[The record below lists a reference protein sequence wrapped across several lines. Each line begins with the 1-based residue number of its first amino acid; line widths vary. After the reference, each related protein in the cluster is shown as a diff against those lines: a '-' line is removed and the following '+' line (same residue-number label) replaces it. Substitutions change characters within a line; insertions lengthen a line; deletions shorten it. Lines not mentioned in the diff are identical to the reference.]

1 MKTIIIF
8 IFIFAAWIIGTLSTF
23 NLKCPQYVQRYIRSQ
38 QVCPNHPLY
47 YSCLCNTENT
57 TCSTGNEEIIHEYC
71 NDKPEFA
78 GIGQKYVW
86 SGGLRNIECSSE
98 RFQPPGFN
106 LWQNVSSQC
115 IYLKSF
121 CNEEGQVIHING
133 SAEKDV
139 SCRCDHTKGY
149 DFVTNITDKSSCKP
163 LEKDCSCYVKKCL
176 SNENLSK
183 DYSCIAS
190 NNKNTVSQDQQIPS
204 STRQPIVEPQ
214 DLMFNITG
222 LQRYNHEYRTHLK
235 FGLTVLICLF
245 LIIGCY
251 LMIVCLLG
259 DLLAKFTD
267 TSTDPKTASSDP
279 RERDN
284 STQNIPFLQNSDH
297 STDTGVIGKH
307 TVLIHDTEPSDNLS
321 NCNANA
327 IPTHNEKRTESTSTK
342 DALEK
347 SFSDKTIFVV
357 VSPVEL
363 NEFVGASCQFNATI
377 WSTNSEIKKIEWLH
391 FVTPDKSIPCDLAN
405 TEKYDTED
413 QQSLTILSLEPADT
427 GTYVCRASNSEETID
442 SEHIKLNVKE
452 YTPKISNSIGKRT
465 IDNEL
470 KTTLEF
476 ELDVPEPDEI
486 FLLFKKNDSEIFVPG
501 EVDKNQHIFTC
512 YFPICCSGK
521 YELVVKTHFGVVHRQ
536 TIDLKIPS
544 VGKQHLKKMWSFDNL
559 RLNSQKDAKIST
571 ENTAQNID
579 STKNVDESQEST
591 TDEKPE
597 TTTEDIDSTE
607 DFAESYQLT
616 TDIQPESKELNN
628 DFYTSLKKTNVR
640 AVIALD
646 VGTTHSR
653 YAVLITETLSCKEK
667 WEPVIEDSVPT
678 AVLFKD
684 SSKNYIA
691 CGDEAMPEY
700 ICAIENGERESYLMF
715 EKFKLELYKRM
726 EITAEMKIKDGYG
739 RPMLAIDVYT
749 AVINDLKQRALI
761 HTERKKI
768 EEIHIAWVMTVPD
781 VWNKNAKDFIQLTCE
796 SSGIPKEQLIIED
809 ESIAIL
815 KYFQDVQYFCKEKII
830 SQNLDDKNYLLIDL
844 GGGTCD
850 ITGYHVTADCDV
862 GVPIKPTHIACG
874 VDIACNAILERI
886 SSMIGD
892 RAMDCMKE
900 EETSSFLQLK
910 EACLQLCK
918 TSEYTLK
925 LNVPIHIFD
934 KLCTRFRLMSFE
946 ETVDDF
952 GKTLSCGN
960 SKHIDIDFKLSGDKL
975 IVRKGLIDDSLKVV
989 IGTVISEIMHILKT
1003 QKAQDIQQFF
1013 IVGGFSSLL
1022 IVQNEIQEA
1031 FKEKSVLFANDKV
1044 YSSVKGAFL
1053 CRCNKIRME

>member
-267 TSTDPKTASSDP
+267 TSTDCKKMVLKPKGTKQTSTCVIPKLDDNAGKYKAISDEVCFGKEVISKRSSMQAESDPKTASSDP

-347 SFSDKTIFVV
+347 SFS
-357 VSPVEL
+357 
-363 NEFVGASCQFNATI
+363 
-377 WSTNSEIKKIEWLH
+377 
-391 FVTPDKSIPCDLAN
+391 
-405 TEKYDTED
+405 
-413 QQSLTILSLEPADT
+413 
-427 GTYVCRASNSEETID
+427 
-442 SEHIKLNVKE
+442 
-452 YTPKISNSIGKRT
+452 
-465 IDNEL
+465 
-470 KTTLEF
+470 
-476 ELDVPEPDEI
+476 
-486 FLLFKKNDSEIFVPG
+486 
-501 EVDKNQHIFTC
+501 
-512 YFPICCSGK
+512 
-521 YELVVKTHFGVVHRQ
+521 
-536 TIDLKIPS
+536 
-544 VGKQHLKKMWSFDNL
+544 
-559 RLNSQKDAKIST
+559 